1 MPRRLIKF
9 LIIGLLFFLAVAPA
23 GSASA
28 ADQVVVR
35 IPIEEGMKLDRAAI
49 RAARTIDYGSFLWA
63 VMDSE
68 SLTGLEATGT
78 DYQVIENPYTL
89 SLGGESFD
97 PLAKEPVFSVALSG
111 KGESD
116 GEGLHLVQFHGPTKD
131 AWLADLQAAG
141 LEIIQYIHPFTYV
154 VWGETTALDRS
165 RSQNA
170 VRWTGDFLPAYAVLP
185 ENRGLDSAP
194 ILVRTVIL
202 PQAGLERTIAE
213 IEALGGLLV
222 GADVDADPV
231 FDLAT
236 FLLPGNMLN
245 PAAALPGVYTISPV
259 PMDGGDRGEMS
270 DQINVGNYDGSNMAF
285 TGYKDWLSSVGL
297 SGNGVV
303 IANVDSG
310 IDQNHPDLVNRMLP
324 CSGSTCGGLTT
335 SDHGT
340 HTAGIMA
347 GDGSSGVPDAF
358 GFLRGLG
365 MAPGA
370 NLIEQVYSPT
380 YTQTNGM
387 LTLMTQSYQNGAVI
401 SGNSWG
407 PSASPL
413 GYDEDTRLVDVGVRD
428 ADPGTPGNQQLSYIL
443 SIMNG
448 SGGTSTQGSPDEA
461 KNTFTVGATIL
472 RDSGG
477 TQYLNINDLSP
488 DTAHGPALDG
498 RTIPHL
504 VAPGV
509 LD

>member
-1 MPRRLIKF
+1 MDRRFPARLRGPALKT
-9 LIIGLLFFLAVAPA
+9 AV
-23 GSASA
+23 
-28 ADQVVVR
+28 
-35 IPIEEGMKLDRAAI
+35 
-49 RAARTIDYGSFLWA
+49 W
-63 VMDSE
+63 
-68 SLTGLEATGT
+68 
-78 DYQVIENPYTL
+78 
-89 SLGGESFD
+89 
-97 PLAKEPVFSVALSG
+97 
-111 KGESD
+111 
-116 GEGLHLVQFHGPTKD
+116 
-131 AWLADLQAAG
+131 
-141 LEIIQYIHPFTYV
+141 
-154 VWGETTALDRS
+154 
-165 RSQNA
+165 
-170 VRWTGDFLPAYAVLP
+170 
-185 ENRGLDSAP
+185 DSAP

-347 GDGSSGVPDAF
+347 GDGSSGSLDAF

-370 NLIEQVYSPT
+370 NLIEQV
-380 YTQTNGM
+380 
-387 LTLMTQSYQNGAVI
+387 LQSHFYGD
-401 SGNSWG
+401 WG
-407 PSASPL
+407 YVDPDDPILPEQCGRLRQQL
-413 GYDEDTRLVDVGVRD
+413 GGRREPPRDTTK
-428 ADPGTPGNQQLSYIL
+428 TPGWWTLACAMRTRTYRVTSSLTTFYLS
-443 SIMNG
+443 
-448 SGGTSTQGSPDEA
+448 
-461 KNTFTVGATIL
+461 
-472 RDSGG
+472 
-477 TQYLNINDLSP
+477 
-488 DTAHGPALDG
+488 
-498 RTIPHL
+498 
-504 VAPGV
+504 
-509 LD
+509 